1 MVSGESIF
9 VCFTGKLE
17 IMSVFMS
24 RVVVTELAD
33 QNSLVSSVSIP
44 CKLKTIVI
52 CNVDEVNLLFLCGE

>member
-17 IMSVFMS
+17 IMPVLMS

-52 CNVDEVNLLFLCGE
+52 CNVDEVNLLFLYGE